1 MSTRNDIPSPD
12 WLLDREFEKHE
23 RLRAL
28 LLARHFD
35 TPHYWKAVGNVWTH
49 NESLFQD
56 LDLLDELWS
65 GAGHHDASMRHLAMS
80 RDDRE
85 RFRTLPETLTVWR
98 GCYRKNLDRQLRLAG
113 AGTKALVRIMAA
125 WNVNDSDAAI
135 LLDVSETTWEAIRSG
150 TWDGVLNEEQMTRAS
165 AMIGLYKALHEVF
178 RNDLADRWPGLE
190 NRGPL
195 FGGQSPLDVMARD
208 GIPRMIETRRHV
220 EAIREGY

>member
-23 RLRAL
+23 RLRALL

-98 GCYRKNLDRQLRLAG
+98 GCYRKNLAGWSWTLDRDQALFFSTRYVPDGRPLIAEAEVSRQDVLAFFGGGGEEEVVIRPVSLRDVTITGLPRMQLCKQAEH
-113 AGTKALVRIMAA
+113 A
-125 WNVNDSDAAI
+125 S
-135 LLDVSETTWEAIRSG
+135 LLYHLSQTGKFS
-150 TWDGVLNEEQMTRAS
+150 
-165 AMIGLYKALHEVF
+165 
-178 RNDLADRWPGLE
+178 LE
-190 NRGPL
+190 NNKA
-195 FGGQSPLDVMARD
+195 AR
-208 GIPRMIETRRHV
+208 PS
-220 EAIREGY
+220 